1 MGGAKMKTAE
11 KILARRESFF
21 SNIDNMT
28 DNEIEML
35 SIKWHKIANRYQVSV
50 AKILV
55 RRYELTG
62 KLSAN

>member
-1 MGGAKMKTAE
+1 MSKTATAE
-11 KILARRESFF
+11 KILARREEFF
-21 SNIDNMT
+21 SGIDEMA

-35 SIKWHKIANRYQVSV
+35 SIKWHEIANRYQRFV

-62 KLSAN
+62 SLSAN